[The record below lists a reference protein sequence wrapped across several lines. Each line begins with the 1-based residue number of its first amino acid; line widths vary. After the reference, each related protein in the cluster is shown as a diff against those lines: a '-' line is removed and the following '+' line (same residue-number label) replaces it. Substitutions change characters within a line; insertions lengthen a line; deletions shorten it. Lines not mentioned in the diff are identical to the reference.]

1 MSTLIYSPLHAPAST
16 RLVHLHPGSDADP
29 LTCDLIEADLDTLP
43 TYEAV
48 SYTWGDASNQRTI
61 VINGT
66 SISIRAN
73 LYLSLVRLRDR
84 TLEKVLWID
93 ALSISQAD
101 LDEKARQ
108 VAMIGRIF
116 KQAQRV
122 RVWVGEHAD
131 GSESLFRVTDPG
143 AEKNAAAGL
152 SKRTRWAIVSKRLQ
166 HMIFGVVVFAG
177 LVIGTLAGGLI
188 SWKKGIDTGVPVG
201 VAIALFYTITFAAF
215 LMFSFPISKREV
227 SFRTMPQWRCFV
239 DRLYFRRLWVTQE
252 IALAQSVVVHC
263 GDDAK
268 EWSDLFNNYLECDG
282 ESSFATSNALLTPNH
297 WRRPTDGEVVFLN
310 ALRQTGSRALRTGPK
325 TIGELVF
332 ETRHAE
338 CEDQRDR
345 IYALLSLEN
354 QNQGQNTAETAI
366 IPDYRISI
374 PELFVEVHRKRGLFT
389 PGSYREVMML
399 IDGLRVT
406 PQQARGIWQ
415 LLKSTSERVLFALSY
430 LGYLFRSATVPAN
443 YEFTYSASSLQ

>member
-310 ALRQTGSRALRTGPK
+310 ALTTDSEPCFAYRTENHWR
-325 TIGELVF
+325 IGL
-332 ETRHAE
+332 
-338 CEDQRDR
+338 
-345 IYALLSLEN
+345 
-354 QNQGQNTAETAI
+354 
-366 IPDYRISI
+366 
-374 PELFVEVHRKRGLFT
+374 
-389 PGSYREVMML
+389 
-399 IDGLRVT
+399 
-406 PQQARGIWQ
+406 
-415 LLKSTSERVLFALSY
+415 
-430 LGYLFRSATVPAN
+430 
-443 YEFTYSASSLQ
+443 